1 MNQTFSA
8 ARFGRLLRKYWQ
20 DDKAGLTAALGTLFA
35 TQAATMS
42 FVSYSS
48 YPDSVIENRPVGF
61 LSLSLMIWPL
71 FTVAIA
77 SVYNKRDQGL
87 SLFMVPAS
95 LFEKW
100 LQLWLVS
107 GLLFMVCFVGFFSL
121 IDVFGTYYVNHKTW
135 SAEELSY
142 LSKNNITRTVERF
155 DYADLLSTPIWA
167 VWVLLHPFALATTLL
182 FKKYPLVFGVAV
194 GLALFGGGF
203 YLNSQLVKGIFDN
216 ASSFQAFPFTGVWV
230 YNEKLS
236 VQGRYLDLPQ
246 PLGDSICWVVGIAAV
261 GLLYAVAYFRLKE
274 REV

>member
-1 MNQTFSA
+1 
-8 ARFGRLLRKYWQ
+8 
-20 DDKAGLTAALGTLFA
+20 
-35 TQAATMS
+35 MS
-42 FVSYSS
+42 FVCYSS
-48 YPDSVIENRPVGF
+48 LPDSVQENRAVGF

-107 GLLFMVCFVGFFSL
+107 GLLFMVCFIGFFSL

-142 LSKNNITRTVERF
+142 LSRNNITRTVELF
-155 DYADLLSTPIWA
+155 DYADLLHTPIWA
-167 VWVLLHPFALATTLL
+167 IWVLLHPFSLAATLL

-194 GLALFGGGF
+194 GFALFAGSLNLNGF
-203 YLNSQLVKGIFDN
+203 ALMSMLNLERLAKP
-216 ASSFQAFPFTGVWV
+216 FPFAEIWANNSKFPGP
-230 YNEKLS
+230 S
-236 VQGRYLDLPQ
+236 RYLTLSQ
-246 PLGDSICWVVGIAAV
+246 PIGDSIRWGVGIISV

>member
-1 MNQTFSA
+1 MNQTFAS

-20 DDKAGLTAALGTLFA
+20 EDKAGLTAALGTLFA
-35 TQAATMS
+35 TQAATM
-42 FVSYSS
+42 FFLGYSA
-48 YPDSVIENRPVGF
+48 YPDSLQANRAIGF
-61 LSLSLMIWPL
+61 LSLSLIIWPL

-121 IDVFGTYYVNHKTW
+121 IDVFGTYYINHKTW

-142 LSKNNITRTVERF
+142 LSKNNIPRTVELF
-155 DYADLLSTPIWA
+155 DYADLLRTPIWA
-167 VWVLLHPFALATTLL
+167 VWVLLHPFSLAATLL
-182 FKKYPLVFGVAV
+182 FRKYPLIVGVGV
-194 GLALFGGGF
+194 GMTLFGGSF
-203 YLNSQLVKGIFDN
+203 ILNNQLVNVLLDD
-216 ASSFQAFPFTGVWV
+216 ARPFQAFPFADVWA
-230 YNEKLS
+230 YNNKLS
-236 VQGRYLDLPQ
+236 VHGHYLTLPQ
-246 PLGDSICWVVGIAAV
+246 PIGDIIRWGVGIAAV

>member
-1 MNQTFSA
+1 MNQTFSS

-35 TQAATMS
+35 TQAATMF
-42 FVSYSS
+42 FVGYSNF
-48 YPDSVIENRPVGF
+48 PDSVQRNRVDGF

-87 SLFMVPAS
+87 ALFMVPAS

-121 IDVFGTYYVNHKTW
+121 IDVLGTYYINHKTW

-142 LSKNNITRTVERF
+142 LSRNNISRTVELF
-155 DYADLLSTPIWA
+155 DYADLLRSPIWA
-167 VWVLLHPFALATTLL
+167 GWVLLHPFSLAATLL
-182 FKKYPLVFGVAV
+182 FRKYPLIVGVGV
-194 GLALFGGGF
+194 GMALFGGSLILNGF
-203 YLNSQLVKGIFDN
+203 TLTSMLNLDHLAKP
-216 ASSFQAFPFTGVWV
+216 FPFADIWA
-230 YNEKLS
+230 YNSKLS
-236 VQGRYLDLPQ
+236 VHGRYLTLPQ
-246 PLGDSICWVVGIAAV
+246 PIGNIIRWSVGIAAV

>member
-42 FVSYSS
+42 FVCYSS
-48 YPDSVIENRPVGF
+48 YPDSVVENRPVGF

-77 SVYNKRDQGL
+77 SVYNKRNQGL
-87 SLFMVPAS
+87 SLFMLPAS

-107 GLLFMVCFVGFFSL
+107 GVLFLVCFIGFFSL
-121 IDVFGTYYVNHKTW
+121 IDIFGTYYINHKTW
-135 SAEELSY
+135 SAEALQY
-142 LSKNNITRTVERF
+142 MSKKNISRTVDLF
-155 DYADLLSTPIWA
+155 NYTDLLRTPIWA

-194 GLALFGGGF
+194 GLLLFGGSLILNGF
-203 YLNSQLVKGIFDN
+203 ALTSMLNLERLVKP
-216 ASSFQAFPFTGVWV
+216 FPFAEIWI
-230 YNEKLS
+230 YNDKFS
-236 VQGRYLDLPQ
+236 VSGRYLTLPQ
-246 PLGDSICWVVGIAAV
+246 PIGDIIRWGVGVSAVVI
-261 GLLYAVAYFRLKE
+261 LYAVAYFHLKE